1 VKCALPTRWSAALD
15 QPVSNL
21 AVAAELPWIWIPR
34 TISPDYHDQVVAC
47 YRAAGFAPDAR
58 HAVSLRGLNRLVGGF
73 LDSVRAVL
81 DSSSPQDIPSA
92 PGRVPACLFR
102 NRSGP
107 QAGDQ

>member
-1 VKCALPTRWSAALD
+1 MRCHLAGGLEYIVKCALPTRWSAALD

-58 HAVSLRGLNRLVGGF
+58 HTARRGVAGSGRRSQRRPTGVLPAAISLL
-73 LDSVRAVL
+73 
-81 DSSSPQDIPSA
+81 
-92 PGRVPACLFR
+92 
-102 NRSGP
+102 
-107 QAGDQ
+107 